1 MKKSISILGSTGS
14 IGTNTLDVLSR
25 HPDQFEVFALSAN
38 LQVDLMLK
46 QCLSV
51 KPQFAVMVDVEAA
64 SRLEEKLKHTDLKTR
79 VLSGPQAL
87 DTIASHP
94 EVDLVMAAIVGAAGL
109 SSCLAAARAGKRLL
123 LANKEALVVGAEVF
137 ISTLRSS
144 GATLLPIDSEHSAI
158 FQSLPD
164 DASTWRESI
173 SKIILTASGG
183 PFRTLDPQ
191 LLKEVSVQQAC
202 AHPTWVMGK
211 KISVDSATMM
221 NKALEVIEAFYLF
234 GVEPEQLEVVIHPQS
249 VIHSMVQYLDA
260 SVVAQLGTPDM
271 RVPIAYGLSWPK
283 RMASGAKAIDFST
296 VSAMTFESFDD
307 PMHKLRYPG
316 LQLAWQVLKSPRGS
330 TAVLNAANEV
340 AVNAFLE
347 QRIRFDQIH
356 ALNLETLSAYVPQAP
371 EGLGDLLDIDA
382 MARNVAQELIPRLH

>member
-51 KPQFAVMVDVEAA
+51 KPQFAVMVDVQAA

-94 EVDLVMAAIVGAAGL
+94 EVDVVMAAIVGAAGL

-164 DASTWRESI
+164 DASTWRGNI

-183 PFRTLDPQ
+183 PFRTMDPQ
-191 LLKEVSVQQAC
+191 LLRDVSVQQAC
-202 AHPTWVMGK
+202 AHPTWVMGR

-316 LQLAWQVLKSPRGS
+316 LQLAWQVLKAPRGS

-356 ALNLETLSAYVPQAP
+356 ALNVETLSAYVPQAP
-371 EGLGDLLDIDA
+371 EVLEDLLDIDA
-382 MARNVAQELIPRLH
+382 MARKVAQELIPKLH